1 MRNSRCVLTVA
12 AILLVAACGG
22 GSDSGTNPEPTPP
35 GATPP
40 AGSVPVTAGASS
52 DVFSPPDVSV
62 SVGGSVTWS
71 FGLRAHNVIFASV
84 AGAPGNIPATTNSRV
99 SRTFPTAGTF
109 PYDCTLH
116 PGMRGRVLVATADAT
131 SPGPGY

>member
-1 MRNSRCVLTVA
+1 MRSFKDVLTVA
-12 AILLVAACGG
+12 ALLLLAACGG

-40 AGSVPVTAGASS
+40 AGSVTVTAGANS
-52 DVFSPPDVSV
+52 DVFSPADVSV
-62 SVGGSVTWS
+62 SVGGSVVWS
-71 FGLRAHNVIFASV
+71 FGPRAHNVIFAGV
-84 AGAPGNIPATTNSRV
+84 AGAPGNIPATTSSQV

-116 PGMRGRVLVATADAT
+116 PGMRGRVLVGTAAA
-131 SPGPGY
+131 SRAPGN